1 MDGQLG
7 TPLVFEGNFSQDKF
21 LDLPADNWRLSAIEA
36 PVGRSGIWRLRRAL
50 LVVLRVTRVSGSLPG
65 R

>member
-1 MDGQLG
+1 MVELQDRCRSGDLG

-21 LDLPADNWRLSAIEA
+21 LALPPDNWRLS
-36 PVGRSGIWRLRRAL
+36 
-50 LVVLRVTRVSGSLPG
+50 PG